1 MRMMGMIGVVL
12 AVLVG
17 GIVRADCPP
26 CGPDFCLNDP
36 RYPPAL
42 AAKKANMRTAGYPDD
57 LIRLLDRDAACVARV
72 RTAPDTFTILSVESG
87 RNSTI
92 PWDANEERIANQQL
106 LDGRTLAYYK
116 FNVRRAFKCCNQ
128 LAPEDRPDW
137 DGDLGLSR
145 SLAIKCTKQGAA
157 VQCR

>member
-1 MRMMGMIGVVL
+1 MRMMGMMGVVL

-57 LIRLLDRDAACVARV
+57 LIRLLDRDAACVARS
-72 RTAPDTFTILSVESG
+72 RTAPDTFTILSVES
-87 RNSTI
+87 RLNPTI
-92 PWDANEERIANQQL
+92 PSDPNQERLPNQHL
-106 LDGRTLAYYK
+106 LTAPTL
-116 FNVRRAFKCCNQ
+116 
-128 LAPEDRPDW
+128 P
-137 DGDLGLSR
+137 
-145 SLAIKCTKQGAA
+145 
-157 VQCR
+157 